1 MVDQKASARATWLVI
16 TVVLLGVVLVG
27 YWPGRRGFASDSAD
41 HPRLA
46 ALMGSAQRT
55 SEARM
60 FTGAEMTAM
69 MGSCTLDL
77 THAEM
82 APGAEATV
90 DIFAMMGSVTIRVPD
105 GWVVDTHAVPV
116 MGGVRDDRWQV
127 SSIGSENA
135 STAAQPPRLVL
146 RGMVMM
152 GSIFIKS

>member
-1 MVDQKASARATWLVI
+1 MADQRGSARTTWMVI
-16 TVVLLGVVLVG
+16 AIVLLGAVMIG
-27 YWPGRRGFASDSAD
+27 YLPGRNASSGD

-55 SEARM
+55 SDTQA

-69 MGSCTLDL
+69 MGSCSLDL
-77 THAEM
+77 SHAQI
-82 APGAEATV
+82 APGAEATI

-105 GWVVDTHAVPV
+105 GWTVDTRAIPV
-116 MGGVRDDRWQV
+116 MGAVRDNRWPAP
-127 SSIGSENA
+127 SAASDA
-135 STAAQPPRLVL
+135 STPAQPPRLVL